1 MANTASPFILYP
13 FAIDGDVPV
22 GGIPETGS
30 NSDPVNYQN
39 GWTVPYE
46 YPTTNP
52 SYLPVPRTSFNQ
64 ILLDLSSGVQQF
76 QWQGVPLYVDPG
88 SGGPTGYLKYSYVV
102 YDAGAGNQVWES
114 QTGTNISPNTSTP
127 GADDN
132 WLPVSGN
139 AQGVATGSIIDFPT
153 FIAPAG
159 YLPAIGQSISRTTYA
174 KLFDAICPQLLCNTV
189 SANATVTVTSP
200 NGTAG
205 MYVGMPV
212 EGTGIQANSTI
223 ASIVNTTQ
231 FTLSLTASL
240 TQTGAS
246 LRFFSNGLGANSGE
260 FRLPSLNNRAC
271 VGADPTKAGLPPES
285 GSVNVYAP
293 GQITGLAQRV
303 IASGNLPAHTHA
315 VSSATAA
322 LTGIVR
328 DKTGSGFLALL
339 AGNQGGVSGAAVP
352 QTGVSISVSIG
363 NNSTTNTAFDIVQPS
378 YVSYKMIKYI

>member
-1 MANTASPFILYP
+1 MANTPSPFILYP

-30 NSDPVNYQN
+30 NSDPVNYQY

-52 SYLPVPRTSFNQ
+52 AYLPVPRTSFNQ
-64 ILLDLSSGVQQF
+64 VLLDVSAGVQQF
-76 QWQGVPLYVDPG
+76 QWQGVPAWVSPG
-88 SGGPTGYLKYSYVV
+88 FGGPTGYLKYSYVV
-102 YDAGAGNQVWES
+102 YDAGSGVQVWES
-114 QTGTNISPNTSTP
+114 QTGTNISPNTSVP

-132 WLPVSGN
+132 WLPTSGN
-139 AQGVATGSIIDFPT
+139 AQGVPTGSVISFPT
-153 FIAPAG
+153 FIPPSG
-159 YLPAIGQSISRTTYA
+159 YLQAAGQSISRTTYA
-174 KLFDAICPQLLCNTV
+174 KLFNAICPQLLCNTT
-189 SANATVTVTSP
+189 SASVTVTVTSP

-246 LRFFSNGLGANSGE
+246 LRFFSNGAGANSAE
-260 FRLPSLNNRAC
+260 FRLPNLNNRALA
-271 VGADPTKAGLPPES
+271 GSDPTKSGLPPES

-293 GQITGLAQRV
+293 GQITGAAQRQ
-303 IASGNLPAHTHA
+303 IAAANLPAHSHPVT
-315 VSSATAA
+315 SATASF
-322 LTGIVR
+322 TGQVR
-328 DKTGSGFLALL
+328 DKTGSGFVYYL
-339 AGNQGGVSGAAVP
+339 AGNQGALSGAVVSG
-352 QTGVSISVSIG
+352 TGISVSVTIG
-363 NNSTTNTAFDIVQPS
+363 NNSTTNTAFDIVQPT
-378 YVSYKMIKYI
+378 YIAYMMIKYI